1 MVNDEGLNLI
11 EKSKKGD
18 AHAFSQL
25 YSMYSNEMYR
35 YALYMTGNQQ
45 DAEDSVQEAVI
56 SAWRCI
62 HNLKEDDKFK
72 VWLFKILTNK
82 CKTLLIKNNKGHDTL
97 PVEEYDFISAQG
109 DFTVSTELKAAL
121 QSLTPPDG
129 QIIILSIIG
138 GFTSEELSQIYNM
151 KPSTIRSRQK
161 RGLERLKAILS

>member
-1 MVNDEGLNLI
+1 MNDEKMLLI

-25 YSMYSNEMYR
+25 YSIYSTEMYR
-35 YALYMTGNQQ
+35 YALYMTGNPQ

-56 SAWRCI
+56 SAWRSV
-62 HNLKEDDKFK
+62 HSLKENDKFK

-82 CKTLLIKNNKGHDTL
+82 CKTLLIRNNKSHDSL
-97 PVEEYDFISAQG
+97 PVEEYDFICADG
-109 DFTVSTELKAAL
+109 DFTVGTELKSAL
-121 QSLTPPDG
+121 QSLTPLDG
-129 QIIILSIIG
+129 QIIMLSVIG

-161 RGLERLKAILS
+161 RGLEKLKAILS